1 MWPLLN
7 GDEDSSFSTDL
18 FVRLSV
24 SELLWGHEDERACLV
39 DDGEGSKEEEEE
51 YQSGEGV
58 DDFFSDEDYGDFFK
72 SQVRKKK
79 SEKAGKY

>member
-39 DDGEGSKEEEEE
+39 DDGEASKEEEEH
-51 YQSGEGV
+51 QSGEGV

-72 SQVRKKK
+72 SQV
-79 SEKAGKY
+79 